1 MAICPECF
9 SREKSFFA
17 GRCEE
22 CNQPV
27 GFLRQLIVQV
37 AWSIVYALTIV
48 VGFSLVLFGLSAIT
62 G

>member
-37 AWSIVYALTIV
+37 AWYTVYVAVV
-48 VGFSLVLFGLSAIT
+48 VGSFSLLLMAIS

>member
-37 AWSIVYALTIV
+37 AWYTVYVAVIVGA
-48 VGFSLVLFGLSAIT
+48 FSLLLAAIS

>member
-27 GFLRQLIVQV
+27 GFFRQLLVQV
-37 AWSIVYALTIV
+37 SWYTVYVAVIVGT
-48 VGFSLVLFGLSAIT
+48 FSLLLAAIS

>member
-37 AWSIVYALTIV
+37 AWYIVYVAVV
-48 VGFSLVLFGLSAIT
+48 VGSFSLLLMAIS

>member
-27 GFLRQLIVQV
+27 GFLRQLVVQV
-37 AWSIVYALTIV
+37 AWYTVYVAVV
-48 VGFSLVLFGLSAIT
+48 VGSFSLLLMAIS

>member
-22 CNQPV
+22 CNQPI
-27 GFLRQLIVQV
+27 GFLRQLVVQV
-37 AWSIVYALTIV
+37 AWSTVY
-48 VGFSLVLFGLSAIT
+48 VGVIIGSFYFLGWLFFG
-62 G
+62 